1 MPDQPKSDDERRAEI
16 AARLPSD
23 EDLELFAIKVKPGEC
38 PFCMMDA
45 MEQLGDSNEAISD
58 T

>member
-1 MPDQPKSDDERRAEI
+1 MPDEPKPKSDDERRAEI

-38 PFCMMDA
+38 PFCAIDA
-45 MEQLGDSNEAISD
+45 MGQPKDE
-58 T
+58 